1 MAEQRDTAA
10 SVEAYLRALASG
22 EPVDVGVR
30 EPDEAG
36 DDEALA
42 QQLEARLA
50 AVRRYVRHKDDAKPL
65 DFYVGRPTLWGNSFR
80 LPKGG
85 GTDADRRRVVLQYA
99 RQFAARSEAQRWMM
113 LAQMRT
119 VIRRGGKL
127 VCWCAPKLCHAQVL
141 AYWAIFGA
149 DPLAGPG
156 ATERHGRPE

>member
-1 MAEQRDTAA
+1 MAEQRDTAD

-30 EPDEAG
+30 EPRD

-50 AVRRYVRHKDDAKPL
+50 AVKGYVRHKDAAKPL
-65 DFYVGRPTLWGNSFR
+65 DFYVGRPTLWGNSFH

-85 GTDADRRRVVLQYA
+85 GTDDDRRRVVLLYA
-99 RQFAARSEAQRWMM
+99 RQFAARSLPQRLKM

-127 VCWCAPKLCHAQVL
+127 VCWCAPKLCHGQVL
-141 AYWAIFGA
+141 AYWAIYGA
-149 DPLAGPG
+149 DPLLPPG
-156 ATERHGRPE
+156 AAERGGWQR